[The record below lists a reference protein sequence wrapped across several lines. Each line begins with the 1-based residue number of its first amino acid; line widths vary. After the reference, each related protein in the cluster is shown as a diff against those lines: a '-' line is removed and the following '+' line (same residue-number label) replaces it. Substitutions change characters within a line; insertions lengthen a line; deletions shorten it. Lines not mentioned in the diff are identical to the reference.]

1 MVLLIFGCLTG
12 CSSSTSVDAIGSS
25 NYSASDG
32 AMKASYM
39 EESVSYTDYDSEYS
53 SNEADIVKNT
63 MMIVRNASLSLDVKN
78 LEEFDE
84 DLHSKVE
91 GFDGYFEDATVN
103 DYSSSYSTD
112 RYAYYTVRLPQE
124 KLDEF
129 LNIIDGTS
137 TITSKS
143 VTSEDVSLEYVDI
156 NAHIDALENEK
167 DNLLRLLDQSENV
180 SDIIEIED
188 RLSNVQYQ
196 LDSVNGQKRLLEG
209 RVSYS
214 TININVHEERNVE
227 NPIAMAFE
235 INFAEEII
243 SGIENAVSVFVGILT
258 SIPVIIIITAFVLLF
273 IWIVRKI
280 WRKMFKKG
288 NNIRY
293 MIVPVGYSE
302 EDCNPNKR
310 ENDNS
315 NPQNMDL
322 SECTDKFK

>member
-1 MVLLIFGCLTG
+1 MKRPFLFGAILLSIVGCLTG

-39 EESVSYTDYDSEYS
+39 EESVNYTDYSTDYS
-53 SNEADIVKNT
+53 SSEADIVKNT
-63 MMIVRNASLSLDVKN
+63 MMIVRDASLSLDVKN

-91 GFDGYFEDATVN
+91 EFGGYFEDATVN

-167 DNLLRLLDQSENV
+167 DNLNRLLEQSENV

-196 LDSVNGQKRLLEG
+196 LDSVNGRKRLLEG

-227 NPIAMAFE
+227 HPIAMAFE
-235 INFAEEII
+235 INFTEQLVE
-243 SGIENAVSVFVGILT
+243 GIENAVSVFVGILT
-258 SIPVIIIITAFVLLF
+258 SIPVIVIITAFVLLF
-273 IWIVRKI
+273 IWVIRKI
-280 WRKMFKKG
+280 WRKIFKKDTY
-288 NNIRY
+288 IRY
-293 MIVPVGYSE
+293 MFVPVGYSE
-302 EDCNPNKR
+302 GDEIQNKG
-310 ENDNS
+310 EGKTYKNA
-315 NPQNMDL
+315 
-322 SECTDKFK
+322 E